1 MLHVCTQV
9 EEQKVWTTSAALQNG
24 VSCRHCFIIGMAAWM
39 REWLCVLDCR
49 LSDPE
54 AVVLGSI
61 RLGSLRILYGC
72 RISQ

>member
-1 MLHVCTQV
+1 MLRVCTQV
-9 EEQKVWTTSAALQNG
+9 GEQKVWTATATLQDG
-24 VSCRHCFIIGMAAWM
+24 VSCRHCFTVWMATKM